1 MMRKVY
7 QKTEE
12 KANRLV
18 WGFVIFLVITF
29 CVLIKYGNFSTENK
43 KEKRGKTAENG
54 FHMKL
59 IKTHSPE
66 NQSTV
71 DKNFFIFSRL
81 NKESYSWRGCEK

>member
-12 KANRLV
+12 KANQLV

-59 IKTHSPE
+59 IKTGSGKQNVINISLPGKLKHC
-66 NQSTV
+66 
-71 DKNFFIFSRL
+71 
-81 NKESYSWRGCEK
+81 G